1 MKWDDSSLGMT
12 AALRKCMR
20 GLAILAFVVTA
31 IAAGCASTTEVE
43 ETTEESGDAITRD
56 DAVNVPGIAS
66 EFQKNRVMEDSFY
79 ANASWATA
87 SEIQA
92 FLENTVWNKA
102 SWLAT
107 EKIVLADEPNSSPI
121 LVSEAIVRT
130 AQAHHINPLLL
141 LARMQVEKSL
151 VSASKRPSES
161 ARSFGLG
168 CHKATAAH
176 PNGLDP
182 SVAALNIQL
191 ECGATTLE
199 NQLAKAKSGDNNYDI
214 GRDAFTGDGVT
225 IHPTN
230 AATSALYAY
239 TPIEG
244 SRNHNGNWLV
254 WNITHRFAAAIQS
267 AR

>member
-1 MKWDDSSLGMT
+1 
-12 AALRKCMR
+12 MR
-20 GLAILAFVVTA
+20 GLAFLALVVMA
-31 IAAGCASTTEVE
+31 IVAGCASTADVE
-43 ETTEESGDAITRD
+43 EIDESGDAISSFTGASTD
-56 DAVNVPGIAS
+56 VAGVPTT
-66 EFQKNRVMEDSFY
+66 FQRNRVMDDAFYTDS
-79 ANASWATA
+79 SWATA
-87 SEIQA
+87 AEIQS
-92 FLENTVWNKA
+92 FLENTVWNRP

-107 EKIVLADEPNSSPI
+107 ETIVLFDHPGSAAIP
-121 LVSEAIVRT
+121 VSQAIVRT

-151 VSASKRPSES
+151 VSAERRPAEA

-168 CHKATAAH
+168 CHKATVAH

-199 NQLAKAKSGDNNYDI
+199 NQMTKANAGDNNFDV
-214 GRDAFTGDGVT
+214 GHEATTQDGVQ
-225 IHPTN
+225 IRPVN

-244 SRNHNGNWLV
+244 TRARNGNWLV
-254 WNITHRFAAAIQS
+254 WNITRRFAAAIQS
-267 AR
+267 AREPAR